1 MPVVI
6 CPVSYLCLYF
16 PIFRRCRTDVHQNN
30 TRIRVLLSYS
40 TSRRS
45 RRQGIKERRLRRGA
59 CNVRNACECFQ
70 NCNQEEQLA
79 IIGSTLI
86 CKNHV
91 INHTDVS
98 TDTDTRTCT
107 CICAGF
113 WEFYAADLKSWSKE
127 SVPNDQVGKRITD
140 RPKPSDMWDA
150 FSTQDTLVVRKWYQ
164 HLNLKFQQGPSYR
177 CCTHEWSRFRNFTQR
192 TPAFQYQISPALLY
206 PVQQMQSC
214 TIGKLKK
221 KLRHK

>member
-30 TRIRVLLSYS
+30 TRIRLLLTYS

-59 CNVRNACECFQ
+59 CNVRTACECFQ
-70 NCNQEEQLA
+70 NCNSEEHEEQLA
-79 IIGSTLI
+79 IIGPTLI

-91 INHTDVS
+91 INHTTYGDMIHIQIRILV
-98 TDTDTRTCT
+98 CT
-107 CICAGF
+107 YVW
-113 WEFYAADLKSWSKE
+113 WE
-127 SVPNDQVGKRITD
+127 
-140 RPKPSDMWDA
+140 
-150 FSTQDTLVVRKWYQ
+150 
-164 HLNLKFQQGPSYR
+164 R

-192 TPAFQYQISPALLY
+192 TPAFQYQISPTLLY

-214 TIGKLKK
+214 TIGKGEKR
-221 KLRHK
+221 RHKWHELQVLLRTKTMPHAQRASMPFLPTSSVYKQQGLQALLKTKSIPLIELPRHFWRHR